1 MYITFT
7 FRHMI
12 MNKQG
17 ERASWE
23 VINNELREN
32 LPNILELIDLI
43 LSLSPPS
50 AEAERGFSQLKLI
63 KTNLRR
69 K

>member
-1 MYITFT
+1 
-7 FRHMI
+7 
-12 MNKQG
+12 MNKKG

-32 LPNILELIDLI
+32 LKNILELIDLV
-43 LSLSPPS
+43 LSLSPSS

-63 KTNLRR
+63 KTNLRS
-69 K
+69 KMGNELLNQFKV